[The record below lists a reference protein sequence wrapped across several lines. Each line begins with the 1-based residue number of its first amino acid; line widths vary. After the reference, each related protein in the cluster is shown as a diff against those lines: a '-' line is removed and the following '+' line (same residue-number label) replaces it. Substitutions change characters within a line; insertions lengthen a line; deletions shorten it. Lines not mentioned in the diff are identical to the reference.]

1 MAKRG
6 RPRKKPEYR
15 DKGTPELQIRRMII
29 VNGGNTDKASDPLD
43 AMEER
48 GIITSEMARAGH
60 NYARLYYRAFGT
72 PFTHI
77 NYDKLLMKS
86 DTSRLSSTQE
96 PSRHEAENE
105 WILGECFKILKD
117 LNGSTR
123 GVVDVVALRKVFPGF
138 LYESKSKV
146 KDNYFKQSLQRG
158 LKALDK
164 WFSKAQ
170 KSYHRHKKKK

>member
-1 MAKRG
+1 
-6 RPRKKPEYR
+6 
-15 DKGTPELQIRRMII
+15 MII

-48 GIITSEMARAGH
+48 GIITSDMAKAGH
-60 NYARLYYRAFGT
+60 DYARLYYKTFGT

-86 DTSRLSSTQE
+86 DSSRTINVN
-96 PSRHEAENE
+96 PSRNESETE

-123 GVVDVVALRKVFPGF
+123 KAVDRIALRKIFPGF
-138 LYESKSKV
+138 LYESKPDIR
-146 KDNYFKQSLQRG
+146 DNPFKLSLQIG

-170 KSYHRHKKKK
+170 KAYHKHKKKK

>member
-15 DKGTPELQIRRMII
+15 DKGTPELQMRRMVI

-48 GIITSEMARAGH
+48 GIITNEMAKAGH
-60 NYARLYYRAFGT
+60 NYARLYYRTFGT
-72 PFTHI
+72 PFIHV
-77 NYDKLLMKS
+77 NYDKLLTKAVTSKS
-86 DTSRLSSTQE
+86 FTKN
-96 PSRHEAENE
+96 PSRNEAENE

-123 GVVDVVALRKVFPGF
+123 KAVDRIALRKVFPNF
-138 LYESKSKV
+138 LYESKSRI
-146 KDNYFKQSLQRG
+146 KDNHFKQSLQRG
-158 LKALDK
+158 LKELDK
-164 WFSKAQ
+164 WFSKAK
-170 KSYHRHKKKK
+170 KSYHGHKKKK

>member
-1 MAKRG
+1 MVKRG

-43 AMEER
+43 ALEER
-48 GIITSEMARAGH
+48 GVITSEMAKAGH
-60 NYARLYYRAFGT
+60 SYSLMYYRIFGT
-72 PFTHI
+72 PFMHV
-77 NYDKLLMKS
+77 NYDKLLTKAA
-86 DTSRLSSTQE
+86 TSRSSTKE
-96 PSRHEAENE
+96 PSRNEAENE
-105 WILGECFKILKD
+105 WILGECFKILRG
-117 LNGSTR
+117 LNGKTKDI
-123 GVVDVVALRKVFPGF
+123 VDRIALRKVFPGF
-138 LYESKSKV
+138 LYESKAKI

-164 WFSKAQ
+164 WFSKAK